1 MNKQTDEIY
10 INVVPRSFYS
20 QASQVPYHFVYRQ
33 SFVTQVLDFPS
44 QIDSFFKEGNINC
57 SLSC

>member
-1 MNKQTDEIY
+1 MNKQTNEIY